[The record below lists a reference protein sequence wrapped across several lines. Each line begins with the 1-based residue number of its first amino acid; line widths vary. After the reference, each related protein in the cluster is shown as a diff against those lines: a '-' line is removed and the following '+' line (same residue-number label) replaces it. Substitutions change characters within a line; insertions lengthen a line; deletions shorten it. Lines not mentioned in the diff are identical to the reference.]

1 VVPAGERPASVPVL
15 VAAGDK
21 GAWPRVLKTSATV
34 HRATAHHVTATAH
47 HKTALRHHIKRLLA
61 KKRHPA
67 AVASIPDRR
76 QERF

>member
-1 VVPAGERPASVPVL
+1 VPVL

-34 HRATAHHVTATAH
+34 HRATALHVTATAH

-61 KKRHPA
+61 KKPHPA

>member
-1 VVPAGERPASVPVL
+1 
-15 VAAGDK
+15 
-21 GAWPRVLKTSATV
+21 VLKTSATV
-34 HRATAHHVTATAH
+34 HHATARHMAAAVH
-47 HKTALRHHIKRLLA
+47 HKAALRHHIKKVYA

>member
-1 VVPAGERPASVPVL
+1 

-21 GAWPRVLKTSATV
+21 GAWPRVLKTSANV
-34 HRATAHHVTATAH
+34 HHATAHHVAAIVH
-47 HKTALRHHIKRLLA
+47 HKTALRHHIKKLYA

-67 AVASIPDRR
+67 AVASIPERR